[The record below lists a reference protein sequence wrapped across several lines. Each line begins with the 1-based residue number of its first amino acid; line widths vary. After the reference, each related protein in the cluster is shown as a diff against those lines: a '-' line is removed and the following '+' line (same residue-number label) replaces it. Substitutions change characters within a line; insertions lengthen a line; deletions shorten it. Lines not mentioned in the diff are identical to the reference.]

1 MQYFFEQLHKGYTQA
16 FEVEQV
22 VADRRS
28 AFQHILLF
36 RSRMHGLVLML
47 DNVVQFTER
56 DEHVYSEMMAHPA
69 LFAHGAPRRV
79 LIVGGG
85 DGFVL
90 REVLKHRSVEEVVV
104 CEIDPD
110 MIALARNE
118 LAGLN
123 ARAFEDSRVRVVTE
137 DAAEFIQDPGN
148 QGRFDLISTDR
159 PDPIGPGVT
168 LYSGEFYGACKA
180 AMSERGVLVLQSG
193 VPIYQTQEF
202 EDDARALSRVF
213 ERSGFLFAAVPTYV
227 GGFMGLG
234 WAARWSFGPSRG
246 SEPEVSAAEIVARF
260 EQATIESRYY
270 WPGIHRACF
279 AGPRFAMEASSN
291 AVE

>member
-16 FEVEQV
+16 FEIDEV

-79 LIVGGG
+79 LVVGGG

-90 REVLKHRSVEEVVV
+90 REVLKHATVEEAVV

-118 LAGLN
+118 LAHLN
-123 ARAFEDSRVRVVTE
+123 ARAFEDPRVRVVTE
-137 DAAEFIQDPGN
+137 DAAEFIQAADN

-168 LYSGEFYGACKA
+168 LYSEEFYGACKA
-180 AMSERGVLVLQSG
+180 ALSERGVLMLQSG
-193 VPIYQTQEF
+193 VPIYQAQEF

-213 ERSGFLFAAVPTYV
+213 EQSGFLFAAVPTYV

-234 WAARWSFGPSRG
+234 WAARWRFGPSRG
-246 SEPEVSAAEIVARF
+246 AEPEVAPAGIASRF
-260 EQATIESRYY
+260 ERAGLETRYY
-270 WPGIHRACF
+270 WPGIHAACF
-279 AGPRFAMEASSN
+279 AGPRFAMKLLAG

>member
-69 LFAHGAPRRV
+69 LFAHGAPRSV

-90 REVLKHRSVEEVVV
+90 REVLKHRFVEEVVV

-123 ARAFEDSRVRVVTE
+123 AHAFEDARVRVVTE
-137 DAAEFIQDPGN
+137 DAAEFIQDPDN

-180 AMSERGVLVLQSG
+180 AMSERGVLTLQSG

-213 ERSGFLFAAVPTYV
+213 EHSGFLFAAVPTYV

-234 WAARWSFGPSRG
+234 WAARWPFGPSRG
-246 SEPEVSAAEIVARF
+246 AEPGAPASEIAARF
-260 EQATIESRYY
+260 EQATIKTRYY
-270 WPGIHRACF
+270 WPGIHQACF
-279 AGPRFAMEASSN
+279 AGPRFAMEASV
-291 AVE
+291 AALE